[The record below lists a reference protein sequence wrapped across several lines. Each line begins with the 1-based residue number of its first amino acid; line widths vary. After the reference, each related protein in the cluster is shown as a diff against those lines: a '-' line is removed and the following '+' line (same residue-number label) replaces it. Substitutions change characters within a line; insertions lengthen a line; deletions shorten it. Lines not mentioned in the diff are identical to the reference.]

1 MAEIRGLCRIK
12 QIEYMEK
19 KFDYEA
25 AVKRLE
31 KLVAEI
37 EDPSVAVA
45 KLPEKVEEA
54 VSLIEQCRGFLQ
66 KSEDSINKIVN
77 FEG

>member
-1 MAEIRGLCRIK
+1 
-12 QIEYMEK
+12 MER
-19 KFDYEA
+19 KFDYEE

-37 EDPSVAVA
+37 EDPGVAVA

-54 VSLIEQCRGFLQ
+54 VKLIEQCRGFLQ
-66 KSEDSINKIVN
+66 KSEEAIAKIVN

>member
-1 MAEIRGLCRIK
+1 
-12 QIEYMEK
+12 MEK

-25 AVKRLE
+25 ALERLE
-31 KLVAEI
+31 KLVSEI

-54 VSLIEQCRGFLQ
+54 VKLIEQCRKFLK
-66 KSEDSINKIVN
+66 KSEEDINKIIN

>member
-1 MAEIRGLCRIK
+1 
-12 QIEYMEK
+12 MEK

-25 AVKRLE
+25 ALKRLE

-37 EDPSVAVA
+37 EDPSVAIA

-54 VSLIEQCRGFLQ
+54 VKLIGQCRGFLK

-77 FEG
+77 FEE